1 MNNTNTASCKGAR
14 RTRIGPALFCLS
26 MLLGSYTATAQ
37 AVADPQAQIQPAGDV
52 QILLERETA
61 GIQGRVEIVVGELD
75 PRLSLA
81 HCRKIEPFLPAGTR
95 AWGRI
100 KVGMRCREGA
110 TWTVFLPVTIK
121 VFGNALTA
129 KKALMFGTAPA
140 DMDVELVE
148 SELSLEPGT
157 PILDLKKIEGRVLA
171 RALFPGQIL
180 RTEYFRAAP
189 AISQGDQVT
198 LMAKGSGFTVSA
210 DGEALAHALDGQ
222 SLRVKTETG
231 RIVSGTARPGRVVE
245 LRY

>member
-1 MNNTNTASCKGAR
+1 MNTTCTASCKGAR
-14 RTRIGPALFCLS
+14 RTNIVPSLVCVS
-26 MLLGSYTATAQ
+26 MLLGWYATTARALAAPPSQ
-37 AVADPQAQIQPAGDV
+37 NPPAGDV

-81 HCRKIEPFLPAGTR
+81 YCRKIEPFLPAGTR

-100 KVGMRCREGA
+100 KVGMRCRDGA

-129 KKALMFGTAPA
+129 KKALMFGTTPA
-140 DMDVELVE
+140 DTDVELVE
-148 SELSLEPGT
+148 SELSLETGT
-157 PILDLKKIEGRVLA
+157 PFSDLKKVEGRVLA
-171 RALFPGQIL
+171 RGLFPGQIL
-180 RTEYFRAAP
+180 RTEYFRAAQ

-198 LMAKGSGFTVSA
+198 LMAKGNGFTVSA

-222 SLRVKTETG
+222 SVRVKTETG